1 MTDEITTRQLTELE
15 KASVD
20 FFKAVLSAGRQII
33 GSTEFQ
39 FRIDA
44 MIAARTEDSDRAKIL
59 GARIQQALD
68 VAKAVATP
76 PQIEGVSVQ

>member
-1 MTDEITTRQLTELE
+1 
-15 KASVD
+15 
-20 FFKAVLSAGRQII
+20 
-33 GSTEFQ
+33 
-39 FRIDA
+39 